1 MNRISIKGVA
11 IGNLADIASTYLA
24 GIPIGIFMLM
34 RGYPIDRS
42 TLLENGTFFVAVSF
56 LGGLCSILGG
66 YVAARIA
73 KDDEV
78 LNGALSSILCVGI
91 GVYAIFGGSAAGH
104 LGRTLAL
111 LPVSPLLAAFGGYL
125 RFRRRVRQH

>member
-11 IGNLADIASTYLA
+11 IGNLIDIASTYLA
-24 GIPIGIFMLM
+24 GVPIGVFILM

-42 TLLENGTFFVAVSF
+42 TLLENGTFILAASI

-73 KDDEV
+73 KHDEV
-78 LNGALSSILCVGI
+78 LNGVLSSILCVGI
-91 GVYAIFGGSAAGH
+91 GLYAIISGSAAGH
-104 LGRTLAL
+104 MGRHLAL
-111 LPVSPLLAAFGGYL
+111 LPVSPLLAALGGYL
-125 RFRRRVRQH
+125 NLRRRIRQP